1 MEALTNTEVKG
12 NLTLEALK
20 QMEPGTIF
28 AHGVVLDERLY
39 HKPVAWLAKRGRI
52 HDWAIYYHLSE
63 SSLDWIEK
71 WGDKCHTERVIKDL
85 VSCDEEAL
93 KMYRL

>member
-12 NLTLEALK
+12 DLTLEALK
-20 QMEPGTIF
+20 EMEPGTVF

-39 HKPVAWLAKRGRI
+39 REPIAWLAKRGRI
-52 HDWAIYYHLSE
+52 HDWAIYYHHADQ
-63 SSLDWIEK
+63 SLEWIESF
-71 WGDKCHTERVIKDL
+71 GDKCYTQAVIKDL
-85 VSCDEEAL
+85 VPCNEDAL